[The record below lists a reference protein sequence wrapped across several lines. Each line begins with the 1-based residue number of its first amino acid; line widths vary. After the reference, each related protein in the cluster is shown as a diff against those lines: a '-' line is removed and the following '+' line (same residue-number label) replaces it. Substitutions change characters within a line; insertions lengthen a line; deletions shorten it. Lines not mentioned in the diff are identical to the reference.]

1 MLDFSHNRCSA
12 ACSASSPRSPGEKA
26 KQARN
31 RGKRTESS
39 KDPLDRK
46 RQTIRVS
53 SLGACLLAVSVASL
67 VSCST
72 KNIVQ
77 APTGRFQ
84 VQTGAFNQYS
94 PEQDIEIG
102 RQAAAEVNRQM
113 PVLPDSSP
121 ITKYIRRL
129 GKRLAARAPG
139 PNHWPFSFHVVNV
152 KEINAFALPGGPI
165 YVNVGTIRAA
175 DDEGQ
180 LAGVLAH
187 EISHVVLRH
196 STQQA
201 SKQVFAQ
208 LPLAV
213 LGATV
218 GRGAAGSIAQ
228 LGAEFGVQSLFLKY
242 SRSAEKEADLLGSQI
257 MYDAGYNPDS
267 MVEFFAKLEKEGGP
281 GAPQFL
287 SDHPNPGNRVETV
300 REAISKF
307 PKKRY
312 RAGGAGFERIK
323 SQAAQLHPLS
333 SREVADRRQQK
344 KIGNI
349 TLSDVMPN
357 GQSKTLGHDAF
368 RISYPDNWEMF
379 GDAKSAVTIAP
390 AAAVSEDAIVFGVV
404 INAVRRPVSES
415 LDQATSQIA
424 DSLRQSNPGLKLD
437 GSIQTTQVDG
447 APAREVYLAAQS
459 PLAGPNNPVPER
471 DWLITVQRGSDS
483 ILYLVFIAPDQDFEH
498 LTPTYHQMLSSLRFR

>member
-1 MLDFSHNRCSA
+1 M
-12 ACSASSPRSPGEKA
+12 
-26 KQARN
+26 QARN
-31 RGKRTESS
+31 RK
-39 KDPLDRK
+39 LH
-46 RQTIRVS
+46 TIRVNS
-53 SLGACLLAVSVASL
+53 AGACFLAASLTGL

-77 APTGRFQ
+77 APTGRFE

-102 RQAAAEVNRQM
+102 RRAAAEVNRQM
-113 PVLPDSSP
+113 PILPESSP

-129 GKRLAARAPG
+129 GKRLASRAPG
-139 PNHWPFSFHVVNV
+139 PTHWPFSFHVVNV

-165 YVNVGTIRAA
+165 YVNVGIIRSA
-175 DDEGQ
+175 DDEGE

-218 GRGAAGSIAQ
+218 GRGAAGSVAQ

-257 MYDAGYNPDS
+257 MYDAGYNPER

-281 GAPQFL
+281 GVLQFL
-287 SDHPNPGNRVETV
+287 SDHPNPGNRVEMV

-307 PKKRY
+307 PEKRY
-312 RAGGAGFERIK
+312 RGSSAEFERIK
-323 SQAAQLHPLS
+323 SQAGQLHPLS
-333 SREVADRRQQK
+333 SQEVAERRQQK

-349 TLSDVMPN
+349 SLSEVMPN
-357 GQSKTLGHDAF
+357 GQFKTLDHDAF
-368 RISYPDNWEMF
+368 RISYPDNWEIF
-379 GDAKSAVTIAP
+379 GDTKSTVTIAP
-390 AAAVSEDAIVFGVV
+390 AAAVSEEAVAYGVIVNAI
-404 INAVRRPVSES
+404 RRTAGES
-415 LDQATSQIA
+415 LDQATSEVI
-424 DSLRQSNPGLKLD
+424 DSLRQSNPGLNLD
-437 GSIQTTQVDG
+437 GAIQTTQVGG
-447 APAREVYLAAQS
+447 APAREVYLVAQS
-459 PLAGPNNPVPER
+459 PLTETNGRLPER
-471 DWLITVQRGSDS
+471 DWLVTAQRGSDS
-483 ILYLVFIAPDQDFEH
+483 ILYMVFVAPERDFER
-498 LTPTYHQMLSSLRFR
+498 LAPTYQQMLTSLHLK